1 MAYESSQE
9 TQLEQ
14 SVGGGSDGQRQV
26 SLRTKGL
33 TNQLARVGW
42 TLLSV
47 GSLNVCG
54 SVERGS
60 VNHIWKERSLE
71 WTLDG
76 GLGNQSQCSGVS
88 PPRRQRRASE
98 P

>member
-9 TQLEQ
+9 TQLGQ
-14 SVGGGSDGQRQV
+14 SVGGGSDGQSQV

-33 TNQLARVGW
+33 TNRLARVGW

-47 GSLNVCG
+47 GSLNVYG

-76 GLGNQSQCSGVS
+76 GLGSQSRCSGVS

-98 P
+98 A